1 MRARKPVSSEAVLR
15 GPKSLTRARLAQ
27 RAGRALLSIGAD
39 FRVLGI
45 DRVPTSG
52 PLIVAGNHLSYVD
65 GLLAPS
71 LLPRVDTYL
80 MVAHEFEHRP
90 FYHFFANFIGRAIYL
105 APDSKSM
112 FALRQAVAVLRAGH
126 VVLIAPEGRVSLTG
140 ALEPGNPGI
149 GYLAAVSGAPV
160 LPIATIGQE
169 NLFTNLR
176 RLRRTTVT
184 AEFGEL
190 FVPPKTA
197 LSEAGMAATTDLI
210 MRRIAAMLP
219 PGYRGV
225 YSD

>member
-1 MRARKPVSSEAVLR
+1 VPSEAAPR
-15 GPKSLTRARLAQ
+15 GTKSLTRARLAQ

-39 FRVLGI
+39 FRVSGTE
-45 DRVPTSG
+45 RVPKTG

-71 LLPRVDTYL
+71 LLPRVDTHLLIAY
-80 MVAHEFEHRP
+80 EFEHRP
-90 FYHFFANFIGRAIYL
+90 FYHFFGNFIGRAIYL

-112 FALRQAVAVLRAGH
+112 FALRQAVAALRAGH

-160 LPIATIGQE
+160 LPIATFGQE
-169 NLFTNLR
+169 ALFKNLR
-176 RLRRTTVT
+176 RLRRTTIT
-184 AEFGEL
+184 AQFGEI
-190 FVPPKTA
+190 FMAPKGA
-197 LSEAGMAATTDLI
+197 LSAEGMATTTDLI

-219 PGYRGV
+219 PAYRGV

>member
-1 MRARKPVSSEAVLR
+1 VSSEAASH
-15 GPKSLTRARLAQ
+15 GAKSLMRARLAQ
-27 RAGRALLSIGAD
+27 RAGRTLLSIGAD

-45 DRVPTSG
+45 ERVPKSG

-80 MVAHEFEHRP
+80 LVAYEFEHRP

-105 APDSKSM
+105 PPDSKSM

-140 ALEPGNPGI
+140 ALEPGASGI
-149 GYLAAVSGAPV
+149 GYLAVASGAPV
-160 LPIATIGQE
+160 LPIATTGQE
-169 NLFTNLR
+169 KLFSNLR

-190 FVPPKTA
+190 YLPPRTA
-197 LSEAGMAATTDLI
+197 LSAEGMAATTDVI

-219 PGYRGV
+219 PAYRGV